1 MNTTSIIQHLL
12 KSAPGS
18 LENHTPS
25 SVPRPRP
32 LRSGTGQNNSLG
44 DRTKGILGGM
54 VLAALLAFI
63 GTTAVGQTHPFQT
76 SASGIAQF
84 LYDTNV
90 PTSTLLV
97 TQQSD
102 IKGFS
107 RDATVSIML
116 DGAEP
121 IGTLTGFFNAYRFVG
136 KGGKGGKHETE
147 HLFGRV
153 TGTST
158 NTELGIY
165 YQGTIT
171 ITSGTGRLDGATG
184 TINFEAFQYGFIDP
198 VFVTTPNTVP
208 MDITYLGAYT
218 LP

>member
-97 TQQSD
+97 TQQSE

-107 RDATVSIML
+107 RDATVAPRPTRGSVSI
-116 DGAEP
+116 
-121 IGTLTGFFNAYRFVG
+121 IR
-136 KGGKGGKHETE
+136 
-147 HLFGRV
+147 
-153 TGTST
+153 
-158 NTELGIY
+158 
-165 YQGTIT
+165 
-171 ITSGTGRLDGATG
+171 GRLRSRVEPAASMARQARLTLKLSSTVLSTRCLSRRRTRCRWISRTWAPTRCRSRRLIHESPSRRRSGSGGA
-184 TINFEAFQYGFIDP
+184 D
-198 VFVTTPNTVP
+198 
-208 MDITYLGAYT
+208 DL
-218 LP
+218 